1 VSRGGEGKRRGERVN
16 SKSVTNGEGGEP
28 DPGGLQRSQ
37 GFDSGHSCEN
47 LPFAVGNRST
57 DRALVRLFGQ
67 AKKPG
72 REDFNDR
79 RFMREEHHF
88 EHHSPKKKRCTGGT
102 LREEW
107 SSHGRGGIGGYLLF
121 CFTRE
126 GKPSRGPSSRF
137 VHRKEK
143 RWIRLQTRAY

>member
-1 VSRGGEGKRRGERVN
+1 MVMVANLTRMGCREAKDLILVIHV
-16 SKSVTNGEGGEP
+16 KTNPLWWKVE
-28 DPGGLQRSQ
+28 
-37 GFDSGHSCEN
+37 
-47 LPFAVGNRST
+47 NRST
-57 DRALVRLFGQ
+57 DRALVRVFGQ
-67 AKKPG
+67 AQKPG
-72 REDFNDR
+72 QEDFRYR
-79 RFMREEHHF
+79 RFMREEHYF